1 MTGTARAN
9 VIFAE
14 FSVRPKPL
22 AVPGAID
29 IDDLVAEIESQSPE
43 NAKALAKGR
52 EWVAKTFYVGRPGI
66 AQLRLQK
73 GWSQAELAKRAETS
87 QSYIAR
93 LEQGKIDPQMSTARK
108 IANALAVSIEL
119 FAQALSTEPEA

>member
-1 MTGTARAN
+1 M
-9 VIFAE
+9 IFAE
-14 FSVRPKPL
+14 FAVTPKPL

-29 IDDLVAEIESQSPE
+29 IDDLVAKFEAQSPE
-43 NAKALAKGR
+43 NVEAIAQGR
-52 EWVAKTFYVGRPGI
+52 QWVAEMFYADRPSI

-108 IANALAVSIEL
+108 IAAVLDVSIEV
-119 FAQALSTEPEA
+119 FAQALATEVEV